1 MARAG
6 RGTSKNRPGVRVT
19 RAPERVTV
27 VTVSYNSAAVLGE
40 MLASLPSGAARIVVD
55 NGGSDDTAAVVAAHG
70 ARLVRLDRNQG
81 FGRGCNAGAAVAD
94 REFLFFVNPDAVL
107 DDGCIEC
114 LVAAADTRPDAS
126 AFNPRIVNPS
136 GRVEFK
142 RRSILLPR
150 AEWLPQ
156 GVPNA
161 VTEMPTLA
169 GGALFVRRAAFDAV
183 GGFDPAIFLYH
194 EDEDLSIRLRRS
206 CGPLCFVPAAG
217 VRHRAGHSSGRSAA
231 VARFKGFHMARS
243 RAYVFEKYDKRLPW
257 ARTLGRAL
265 FELILPHNLL
275 SPRRRAKHLGQV
287 AGALSAWSDGGRFA
301 DA

>member
-1 MARAG
+1 MV
-6 RGTSKNRPGVRVT
+6 S
-19 RAPERVTV
+19 
-27 VTVSYNSAAVLGE
+27 VSYNSAAVLGD

-55 NGGSDDTAAVVAAHG
+55 NGGSDDTAGIAAAHG

-81 FGRGCNAGAAVAD
+81 FGRGCNAGAALAGS
-94 REFLFFVNPDAVL
+94 EFLFFVNPDAAL
-107 DDGCIEC
+107 DEGCIER

-126 AFNPRIVNPS
+126 AFNPRIANPS

-156 GVPNA
+156 GVPGA
-161 VTEMPTLA
+161 VTEVPALA
-169 GGALFVRRAAFDAV
+169 GGALFVRRACFEAV

-194 EDEDLSIRLRRS
+194 EDDDLSIRLRGS
-206 CGPLCFVPAAG
+206 CGPLLFVPEAG

-243 RAYVFEKYDKRLPW
+243 RIHALAKHGRPLPW
-257 ARTLGRAL
+257 LRTFAGALGNL
-265 FELILPHNLL
+265 VLPHNLL
-275 SPRRRAKHLGQV
+275 SARRRAKHWGQV
-287 AGALSAWSDGGRFA
+287 QGALSALGDGGAFH